1 MAYSICSLKVKLL
14 NAYYVL
20 GMEGILM
27 YRKTRAYILTDSV
40 FWLEMT
46 DTNKQKKMVGMVRP
60 LRGDVGAV
68 KCKDG
73 HCGGRTWRAEC
84 AKALGLSSLIITQPT

>member
-1 MAYSICSLKVKLL
+1 MVT
-14 NAYYVL
+14 YYVL
-20 GMEGILM
+20 GMGGIIM
-27 YRKTRAYILTDSV
+27 YRKTRAYTLTNSV

-46 DTNKQKKMVGMVRP
+46 DTNKQKKMVGTVRP

-73 HCGGRTWRAEC
+73 HCGGRARRAGC
-84 AKALGLSSLIITQPT
+84 AKALGLSSLSIKQPGT